1 MLKYA
6 KHWLLIALFLFL
18 ATLGYTVRAKDAL
31 QPPCRPS
38 LPQLCHPDTQ
48 PPLCQP
54 LICPDAD

>member
-6 KHWLLIALFLFL
+6 KHWLLIALFLLL

-31 QPPCRPS
+31 QSPCRPS

-54 LICPDAD
+54 FICPDAD